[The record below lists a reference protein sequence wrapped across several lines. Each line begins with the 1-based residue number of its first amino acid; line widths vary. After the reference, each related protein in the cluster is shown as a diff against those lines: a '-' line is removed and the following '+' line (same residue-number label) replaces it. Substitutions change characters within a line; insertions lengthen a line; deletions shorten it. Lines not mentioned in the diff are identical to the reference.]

1 MYEYLDYSAPE
12 LVQLL
17 GKRFKDFRILA
28 RKTQKEVAEITGLTI
43 PTIQRF
49 ENGISTNINLSTFL
63 LLMKAVG
70 GLYMLDQLLTD
81 EPESLYLYSDKQK
94 KVQRIRHKTNKL

>member
-1 MYEYLDYSAPE
+1 MGEYLDYSAPE

-17 GKRFKDFRILA
+17 GKRFKSLRILTK
-28 RKTQKEVAEITGLTI
+28 KTQKEVAEMTGLTI

-70 GLYMLDQLLTD
+70 GLSMLDLLLAD
-81 EPESLYLYSDKQK
+81 EPESLYLYNDKQK
-94 KVQRIRHKTNKL
+94 KVQRIRHKTNKR

>member
-17 GKRFKDFRILA
+17 GRKFKNLRILTK
-28 RKTQKEVAEITGLTI
+28 KTQKEVAEIAGLTI

-70 GLYMLDQLLTD
+70 ALHMLDLLLAD
-81 EPESLYLYSDKQK
+81 EPESLYLYNDKQK

>member
-17 GKRFKDFRILA
+17 GRRFKNLRILTK
-28 RKTQKEVAEITGLTI
+28 KTQKEVAEITGLTI

-70 GLYMLDQLLTD
+70 GLYMLDLLLAD
-81 EPESLYLYSDKQK
+81 DLESLYLYNDKQK
-94 KVQRIRHKTNKL
+94 KVQRVRHKTDKL